1 MGEDTDCKCKHENVN
16 KDRNVNIYTLFTLT
30 FHVDHLF
37 KQIQKIEIIDT
48 KHKAI
53 DTNHRDNRYKT

>member
-16 KDRNVNIYTLFTLT
+16 KNRNVNIYTVFTLT

-48 KHKAI
+48 KHK
-53 DTNHRDNRYKT
+53 DNRHKT